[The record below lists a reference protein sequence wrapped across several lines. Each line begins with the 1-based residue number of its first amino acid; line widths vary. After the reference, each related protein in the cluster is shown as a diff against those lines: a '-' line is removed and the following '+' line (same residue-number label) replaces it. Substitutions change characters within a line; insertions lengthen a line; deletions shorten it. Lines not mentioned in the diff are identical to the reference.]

1 MGEDNL
7 RSFHKWKNE
16 DEILN
21 NHKIYVY
28 PRVLTEQ
35 EIEDNSNVYSSF
47 NHVNVIRCEAPVMKI
62 SSLH

>member
-7 RSFHKWKNE
+7 RSFHKWKNQ

-35 EIEDNSNVYSSF
+35 EIEDNSNVYSSL
-47 NHVNVIRCEAPVMKI
+47 IM
-62 SSLH
+62 